1 MQLASITFDGEKKNN
16 SRFIIPPSYF
26 KRIGISPVPVKKPK
40 EVALNPAKEE
50 IINNQET
57 ASNTLHKT
65 EIFPKTNTPKI
76 VLNRETKRTSGL
88 SLSSIRAKKEHEIKQ
103 MDVVVDE
110 ENLPRE
116 SFTQNDLNST
126 WNTFVDRIDAEGK
139 KNLAAILSIDKPTLK
154 GTEIHLTFPNSTNK
168 VEVERQSFDLL
179 QFLRKSLKNY
189 DISLVIEV
197 NEEMQ
202 KKFAYTP
209 EEKYEKLKEKNPNI
223 ELLRKTFDLD
233 L

>member
-1 MQLASITFDGEKKNN
+1 
-16 SRFIIPPSYF
+16 
-26 KRIGISPVPVKKPK
+26 PVNKPTPKTTDSK
-40 EVALNPAKEE
+40 EVIENKQQYIAKP
-50 IINNQET
+50 T
-57 ASNTLHKT
+57 
-65 EIFPKTNTPKI
+65 PKVEVAAENVKPKI

-88 SLSSIRAKKEHEIKQ
+88 SLKSIRAKKEHEIKQ
-103 MDVVVDE
+103 MEVVVDE

-116 SFTQNDLNST
+116 AFSQDELTKV
-126 WNTFVDRIDAEGK
+126 WNTFVTKIEAEGK
-139 KNLAAILSIDKPTLK
+139 MNLAAILSIDKPTLK
-154 GTEIHLTFPNSTNK
+154 GTTIHLTFPNATNK

-179 QFLRKSLKNY
+179 QFLRKTLKNY
-189 DISLVIEV
+189 DISLGIDV

-209 EEKYEKLKEKNPNI
+209 DEKYEKLKEKNPNI

>member
-1 MQLASITFDGEKKNN
+1 MEKKKNN

-40 EVALNPAKEE
+40 EVALNPTKEE
-50 IINNQET
+50 IINNQEK
-57 ASNTLHKT
+57 AVNTLQKT
-65 EIFPKTNTPKI
+65 EISPKTSTPKI

-116 SFTQNDLNST
+116 SFTQNDLNSK

-223 ELLRKTFDLD
+223 ELLRRTFDLD

>member
-1 MQLASITFDGEKKNN
+1 
-16 SRFIIPPSYF
+16 
-26 KRIGISPVPVKKPK
+26 
-40 EVALNPAKEE
+40 
-50 IINNQET
+50 
-57 ASNTLHKT
+57 
-65 EIFPKTNTPKI
+65 
-76 VLNRETKRTSGL
+76 
-88 SLSSIRAKKEHEIKQ
+88 
-103 MDVVVDE
+103 MDVVDE

-116 SFTQNDLNST
+116 SFTQNDLNSK

-223 ELLRKTFDLD
+223 ELLRRTFDLD